1 MDPAFVGLQDL
12 DHGADDQ
19 AGGVELTPA
28 LALAARELAKE
39 IFVDPA
45 QQVAGL
51 LRYPEDVFGQ
61 VFVGIF
67 GAFWLFG
74 QQHLALQ
81 LKPVRDML
89 EKDQAKGDV
98 LAIRRLHIAAQLVGR
113 LDEVGLDAKVGAV
126 VW

>member
-28 LALAARELAKE
+28 LAFAARELAKE

-51 LRYPEDVFGQ
+51 LRHPEDVFGQ

-67 GAFWLFG
+67 GAG
-74 QQHLALQ
+74 
-81 LKPVRDML
+81 RCN
-89 EKDQAKGDV
+89 GG
-98 LAIRRLHIAAQLVGR
+98 AIRPATSGASAQTR
-113 LDEVGLDAKVGAV
+113 PRYA
-126 VW
+126 